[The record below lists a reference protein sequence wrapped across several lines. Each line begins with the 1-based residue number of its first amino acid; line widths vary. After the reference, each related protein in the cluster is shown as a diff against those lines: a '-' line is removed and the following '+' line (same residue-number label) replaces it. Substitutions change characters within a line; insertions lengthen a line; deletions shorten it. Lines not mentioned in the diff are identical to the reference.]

1 MAASSPAGPLTP
13 PFQLLVFDTRRGNEE
28 GSEDDKVLAAHPP
41 RASPAEHS
49 SLAGLF
55 QGLLLFSSTFGQGAW
70 NVAETDKSTWVLHE
84 AEPHIWFALA
94 AAKSW
99 LPRHTTED
107 CLRGVLLHAHMLA
120 TVLAGTVQSLLDQD
134 ATAVAAQEALLP
146 VLRHVARQLGASQSW
161 LARELRNPL
170 SALSCYPTLPLT
182 PPAAL
187 ALQTMCNRLLLDSA
201 VAVAGVRGGRV
212 RPVQELLVLY
222 GQQVLWSTALPED
235 TAALF
240 SLLAAALLDPGGAA
254 SAAASPSSTAGGGG
268 GGAAA
273 LLDSDGWQLLPG
285 GFVVER
291 GGLVDA
297 FVGGDEAAAVAAP
310 AVCLTASQRW
320 LRLLPLAEGKLLAV
334 MLLDPEL
341 VAQDIK
347 ASRCEAG
354 HIPGFRFLAERPDR
368 CAAQASPRDK
378 ISAMS
383 HHARAL
389 AAGLRDSL
397 SRAAPAAPAARRRG
411 PAGRP
416 AADGAGNGLAAQ
428 LNSSSFV
435 VSPRSP
441 AAQQAEGEDAGGED
455 GARGGGAGGGWLE
468 ADAAPRE
475 VLVRSSQ
482 DCWAAAVAEPERRVL
497 VVRERRNMRFVDAQC
512 QEYGVSGWN
521 GYSVLKR
528 ALQSP
533 SDISALF
540 AKASSRGLNVL
551 RMFAGGEGDGV
562 SLLTG
567 PGPSFDEATFRAL
580 DYVLDEAASAGIKVI
595 LVPLNLW
602 KNESMPALE
611 NWCGSA
617 ASNFKPRPD
626 IDLRTETALNYTE
639 RMQTPYAFFTTTPC
653 IDLVKRYY
661 AALLARVNTVSGLRY
676 TDDPTIFAWDLL
688 NEPRCKYC
696 GPDAVNGWYH
706 ELARYMKEDL
716 GVKQMVTTGGPRSGQ
731 SFTQNHNSPHIDFA
745 VLHLLSEYILWP
757 DNWRNP
763 PYDTAWGKAWI
774 DAHEAAAA
782 AIGKPALLEEFGKN
796 ANESE
801 ISAVRDPWF
810 QWDSAG
816 NMPRSDGGSNIRMTD
831 STFTNYIES
840 FSQKVATDELSHR
853 SAGSSVPGCTPVP
866 LNGSGPP
873 PTASPAASSSPAPA
887 GSPTPSPVPAS
898 SPAATGAGPQVAL
911 LPQEGSRSAAG
922 RRLLRRG

>member
-1 MAASSPAGPLTP
+1 M
-13 PFQLLVFDTRRGNEE
+13 
-28 GSEDDKVLAAHPP
+28 
-41 RASPAEHS
+41 
-49 SLAGLF
+49 AGL
-55 QGLLLFSSTFGQGAW
+55 
-70 NVAETDKSTWVLHE
+70 VARVL
-84 AEPHIWFALA
+84 
-94 AAKSW
+94 
-99 LPRHTTED
+99 
-107 CLRGVLLHAHMLA
+107 
-120 TVLAGTVQSLLDQD
+120 
-134 ATAVAAQEALLP
+134 VAAC
-146 VLRHVARQLGASQSW
+146 VAAGA
-161 LARELRNPL
+161 
-170 SALSCYPTLPLT
+170 
-182 PPAAL
+182 
-187 ALQTMCNRLLLDSA
+187 
-201 VAVAGVRGGRV
+201 
-212 RPVQELLVLY
+212 
-222 GQQVLWSTALPED
+222 
-235 TAALF
+235 
-240 SLLAAALLDPGGAA
+240 
-254 SAAASPSSTAGGGG
+254 AAASP
-268 GGAAA
+268 
-273 LLDSDGWQLLPG
+273 
-285 GFVVER
+285 
-291 GGLVDA
+291 
-297 FVGGDEAAAVAAP
+297 
-310 AVCLTASQRW
+310 AS
-320 LRLLPLAEGKLLAV
+320 
-334 MLLDPEL
+334 
-341 VAQDIK
+341 
-347 ASRCEAG
+347 
-354 HIPGFRFLAERPDR
+354 
-368 CAAQASPRDK
+368 
-378 ISAMS
+378 
-383 HHARAL
+383 
-389 AAGLRDSL
+389 AAGFIR
-397 SRAAPAAPAARRRG
+397 
-411 PAGRP
+411 
-416 AADGAGNGLAAQ
+416 
-428 LNSSSFV
+428 
-435 VSPRSP
+435 VS
-441 AAQQAEGEDAGGED
+441 
-455 GARGGGAGGGWLE
+455 
-468 ADAAPRE
+468 
-475 VLVRSSQ
+475 
-482 DCWAAAVAEPERRVL
+482 
-497 VVRERRNMRFVDAQC
+497 NMRFVDAQC

-716 GVKQMVTTGGPRSGQ
+716 GVKQMVTTGEEGFFDESDPHSSADPTDGNVWGPRSGQ

-745 VLHLLSEYILWP
+745 VLHLWP

-810 QWDSAG
+810 QMVYDSVSASLNGSSGGTLRGALFWQWDSAG